1 MIVIGMIDIH
11 DIKTEQDAITV
22 TDELVTECCTL
33 SRRTP
38 MKVKRALADKMEEGR
53 KVCFI
58 KKWQAPLINMKKG
71 FKMLESL
78 KKSEDSMLSELFDI
92 T

>member
-22 TDELVTECCTL
+22 T
-33 SRRTP
+33 
-38 MKVKRALADKMEEGR
+38 EEVR